1 MLNTCDVINELI
13 KDTTKLIATGD
24 ITGFGVDYMRLNEI
38 VRRQLSK
45 KKSILEFLANKTDIC
60 AMGVHSSLVREFHII
75 FDIRKEDGSIKQEE
89 YLLDKSIIS
98 SEGYEDKDNER
109 KIAFKSN
116 LSNITDYIANDLD
129 ELEVKNII
137 DVNII
142 AIFPVLVRKGN

>member
-60 AMGVHSSLVREFHII
+60 AMDVHSSLIREFHII

>member
-24 ITGFGVDYMRLNEI
+24 ITGFGVEYVRLNEVI
-38 VRRQLSK
+38 RRQLSK
-45 KKSILEFLANKTDIC
+45 KKSILEFLVNKTDIC
-60 AMGVHSSLVREFHII
+60 AMDVHSSLVREFHII
-75 FDIRKEDGSIKQEE
+75 FDIRKEDGTIKQEE

-109 KIAFKSN
+109 RSVFKSE

-129 ELEVKNII
+129 ELEIKNII

>member
-24 ITGFGVDYMRLNEI
+24 VTGFGVDYMRLNEI

-60 AMGVHSSLVREFHII
+60 AMDVHSSLVREFHII
-75 FDIRKEDGSIKQEE
+75 FDIRKEDGSIKQKE

>member
-24 ITGFGVDYMRLNEI
+24 ITGFGVEYARLNEVI
-38 VRRQLSK
+38 RRQLSK
-45 KKSILEFLANKTDIC
+45 KKSILEFLVNKTDIC
-60 AMGVHSSLVREFHII
+60 AMDVPSSSVREFHII
-75 FDIRKEDGSIKQEE
+75 FDIRKEDGIIKQKE

-109 KIAFKSN
+109 RSIFKSE

>member
-13 KDTTKLIATGD
+13 KDTTKLIAKAD
-24 ITGFGVDYMRLNEI
+24 ITEFGVGYERLDNI
-38 VRRQLSK
+38 IRRQLSR

-60 AMGVHSSLVREFHII
+60 AMDVPSSLVREFHII
-75 FDIRKEDGSIKQEE
+75 FDIRKEDGIIKQKE
-89 YLLDKSIIS
+89 YLLDKLIIS

-109 KIAFKSN
+109 RSVFKSE

-137 DVNII
+137 DLNMI

>member
-13 KDTTKLIATGD
+13 KDTTKLIAKTD
-24 ITGFGVDYMRLNEI
+24 ITELGVGYERLDNI
-38 VRRQLSK
+38 IRRQLSK

-60 AMGVHSSLVREFHII
+60 AMDVHSSLVREFHII

-109 KIAFKSN
+109 KIVFKSE

>member
-13 KDTTKLIATGD
+13 KDTNKLIAKTD
-24 ITGFGVDYMRLNEI
+24 ITEFGVGYERLDNI
-38 VRRQLSK
+38 IRRQLSR

-60 AMGVHSSLVREFHII
+60 AMDVHSSLVREFHII
-75 FDIRKEDGSIKQEE
+75 FDIRKEDGIIKQKE

-109 KIAFKSN
+109 RNVFKSE

>member
-13 KDTTKLIATGD
+13 KDTTKLIATAD
-24 ITGFGVDYMRLNEI
+24 ITGFGVGYARLDNI
-38 VRRQLSK
+38 IRRQLSR

-60 AMGVHSSLVREFHII
+60 AMDVHSSLVREFHII
-75 FDIRKEDGSIKQEE
+75 FDIREFDGSIKQKE

-98 SEGYEDKDNER
+98 SEGFEGKDNER
-109 KIAFKSN
+109 KSVFKSD
-116 LSNITDYIANDLD
+116 LSNTTDYIADDLD
-129 ELEVKNII
+129 ELEIKNII

>member
-60 AMGVHSSLVREFHII
+60 AMDVHSSLVREFHII